1 MAEAA
6 RRFRETSGS
15 DVVRRLIARP
25 IRLDPPRVVAAMPA
39 PTAFER
45 RGKASSAKASSPET
59 SITETIVDDAA
70 PEVVEAE
77 DPGLDD
83 EAEEDVVE
91 RLQAEMAVMKAILM
105 AERAEAASL
114 RARMEQQ
121 VEPEP
126 IGAEARATRER
137 WAGMV
142 DRLLMSAR

>member
-25 IRLDPPRVVAAMPA
+25 IRLDAPRSAAPTAYAMPA
-39 PTAFER
+39 YEPADARLEAAF
-45 RGKASSAKASSPET
+45 AT
-59 SITETIVDDAA
+59 SEHEMAA
-70 PEVVEAE
+70 LE
-77 DPGLDD
+77 DLELQDGTFDGEP
-83 EAEEDVVE
+83 EEDVVE

-114 RARMEQQ
+114 RARMALH

-142 DRLLMSAR
+142 DRLLMSPR

>member
-25 IRLDPPRVVAAMPA
+25 IRLDPPRSAAMPA
-39 PTAFER
+39 YEPADALLEAAFATSEHEM
-45 RGKASSAKASSPET
+45 AALEDLEFQDET
-59 SITETIVDDAA
+59 F
-70 PEVVEAE
+70 
-77 DPGLDD
+77 DD
-83 EAEEDVVE
+83 EPEEDVVE

-114 RARMEQQ
+114 RARMALH

-142 DRLLMSAR
+142 DRLLMSPR

>member
-45 RGKASSAKASSPET
+45 RAEASSAET

-70 PEVVEAE
+70 LEVVEAE